1 MADGM
6 IVASLGLGG
15 NIGDPPAAMA
25 QALELLSRH
34 ESCQLVA
41 VSQLYR
47 TPPWG
52 KLDQA
57 DFFNCCALIE
67 TALGPEELLDLCL
80 DIERGMKR
88 VRNERWG
95 PRTIDID
102 VLTYGEAIISTARV
116 EIPHPRMAERAFV
129 LMPLA
134 DIAPDLIF
142 EGRAVSDW
150 LQDADKDGIRI
161 TNKKREWWTLPF
173 SDA

>member
-6 IVASLGLGG
+6 VVASLGLGG
-15 NIGDPPAAMA
+15 NIGDPPIAMA
-25 QALELLSRH
+25 QALDVLSRH
-34 ESCQLVA
+34 QCCRLVA
-41 VSQLYR
+41 VSQLYS

-67 TALGPEELLDLCL
+67 TRLGPEALLDLCL

-102 VLTYGEAIISTARV
+102 VLTYGGATINTDRM
-116 EIPHPRMAERAFV
+116 EIPHPRMTERAFV

-134 DIAPDLIF
+134 DIAPRMLVK
-142 EGRAVSDW
+142 GRAVSDW
-150 LQDADKDGIRI
+150 LQEADGAGIC
-161 TNKKREWWTLPF
+161 TVNKKREWWALPF
-173 SDA
+173 SNA

>member
-1 MADGM
+1 MADGL

-25 QALELLSRH
+25 QALDALSSH
-34 ESCQLVA
+34 ESCRLIA

-67 TALGPEELLDLCL
+67 TALGPESLLDLCL

-102 VLTYGEAIISTARV
+102 VLTYGEATIDTARV
-116 EIPHPRMAERAFV
+116 EIPHPRMTERAFV

-134 DIAPDLIF
+134 DIVPQMVV

-150 LQDADKDGIRI
+150 LQDADKDGIRM